1 MCGVGIKKKI
11 CRFYAE
17 GYEKIRRENN
27 MRTILER
34 NEEYFKTAK
43 EKTSRKLH
51 QLFVLSL
58 FGGIFSAFGSIGF
71 AFGQFYSGSRL
82 VGALIF
88 PMGII
93 LTTLAGA
100 DVFMGNALISMPVL
114 SGEVKLSKFLKT
126 HALVFVGNFI
136 GAFLIASLTA
146 ASGVLGGG
154 IAESVISTAVAKAEL
169 APYQSIIRGI
179 LCNMLVTLGVWSAVV
194 AKSAAGKFMALYFPI
209 VVFVSAGFENA
220 ITNVYFL
227 TSGAFAS
234 AMYNGS
240 SELGVIL
247 LGFAKNLIPVA
258 IGNMIGG
265 MAIGALYRIA
275 YVEKNKNREK
285 DNQDLHNYTIKEE
298 QPSRKIR

>member
-1 MCGVGIKKKI
+1 
-11 CRFYAE
+11 
-17 GYEKIRRENN
+17 
-27 MRTILER
+27 
-34 NEEYFKTAK
+34 
-43 EKTSRKLH
+43 
-51 QLFVLSL
+51 
-58 FGGIFSAFGSIGF
+58 
-71 AFGQFYSGSRL
+71 
-82 VGALIF
+82 
-88 PMGII
+88 MGII

-169 APYQSIIRGI
+169 APYQSIIRGM

-247 LGFAKNLIPVA
+247 LGFAKFFHLTGLLHCNISAIKGVHIRHYIIFVTATDSHALLGRIQILPRCRVLILSVQRPNDMVA
-258 IGNMIGG
+258 ETQ
-265 MAIGALYRIA
+265 LF
-275 YVEKNKNREK
+275 
-285 DNQDLHNYTIKEE
+285 
-298 QPSRKIR
+298 KI